1 MAASTSNVTQT
12 LTDIVGYIAKA
23 KSATSGF
30 NLADVAKIARV
41 EPIVLV
47 SSNLTTLKELPDI
60 LQGVLNIYSGYYL
73 QAVQLLSS
81 AAINVKILKI
91 LDRLNPDRDI
101 KTVVSANLGLEN
113 YSLKSDINYTS
124 VNYDTLTL
132 ESFVPKFIQK
142 KVTKSHQTSID
153 NIAVES
159 ADSVE
164 FARIGKIDNFDKL
177 NYSVGKILNVEF
189 NVKDANGNATS
200 VQIPVVV
207 KLDTMVFPS
216 EVMNSVLT
224 VNKQELSFGSR
235 LKDAIAGRISFIKDF
250 ILVSDLIKEHKKAL
264 IKDPTGYYAKVLART
279 NNSKFFSL
287 LPGNMSLNSISSVFV
302 ISEKEESEI
311 AKKIGGKL
319 TNDTTRNIVFDNT
332 LAMMLVVVDREWERV
347 SIYIRGQNSGFTQ
360 ASFTDFKS
368 ASDKNSSAQILE
380 FMKAFNM
387 GSPISF

>member
-23 KSATSGF
+23 KSASSGF

-164 FARIGKIDNFDKL
+164 SARIGKIDNFDKL

-264 IKDPTGYYAKVLART
+264 IKDPTGYYARVLART

-332 LAMMLVVVDREWERV
+332 LAMMIVVVDREWERV

>member
-23 KSATSGF
+23 KSASSGF

-101 KTVVSANLGLEN
+101 KTVVSSNLGLEN
-113 YSLKSDINYTS
+113 YSLRSDINYTS

-142 KVTKSHQTSID
+142 KVTKSHQTS
-153 NIAVES
+153 

-164 FARIGKIDNFDKL
+164 SARIGKIDNFDKL

-332 LAMMLVVVDREWERV
+332 LAMMIVVVDREWERV

>member
-12 LTDIVGYIAKA
+12 LIDIVGYIAKA
-23 KSATSGF
+23 KSVASGF
-30 NLADVAKIARV
+30 NLADIAKIARV

-164 FARIGKIDNFDKL
+164 SARIGKIDNFDKL

-189 NVKDANGNATS
+189 NIKDANGNATS

-235 LKDAIAGRISFIKDF
+235 LKDAIAGRINFIKDF

-332 LAMMLVVVDREWERV
+332 LAMMIVVVDREWERV

>member
-23 KSATSGF
+23 KSAASGL

-113 YSLKSDINYTS
+113 YSLKSYINYTS

-153 NIAVES
+153 NIAAES

-164 FARIGKIDNFDKL
+164 SARIGKIDNFDKL

-332 LAMMLVVVDREWERV
+332 LAMMIVVVDREWERV

>member
-164 FARIGKIDNFDKL
+164 SARIGKIDNFDKL

-189 NVKDANGNATS
+189 NIKDANGNATS

-332 LAMMLVVVDREWERV
+332 LAMMIVVVDREWERV

>member
-164 FARIGKIDNFDKL
+164 SARIGKIDNFDKL

-332 LAMMLVVVDREWERV
+332 LAMMIVVVDREWERV

>member
-23 KSATSGF
+23 KSAVSGF

-47 SSNLTTLKELPDI
+47 NSNLTTLKELPDI

-164 FARIGKIDNFDKL
+164 SARIGKIDNFDKL

-287 LPGNMSLNSISSVFV
+287 LTGNMSLNSISSVFV

-319 TNDTTRNIVFDNT
+319 TNDTTRNIVFENT
-332 LAMMLVVVDREWERV
+332 LAMMIVVVDREWERV

>member
-113 YSLKSDINYTS
+113 YSLKSVINYTS

-164 FARIGKIDNFDKL
+164 SARIGKIDNFDKL

-319 TNDTTRNIVFDNT
+319 INDTTRNIVFDNT
-332 LAMMLVVVDREWERV
+332 LAMMIVVVDREWERV